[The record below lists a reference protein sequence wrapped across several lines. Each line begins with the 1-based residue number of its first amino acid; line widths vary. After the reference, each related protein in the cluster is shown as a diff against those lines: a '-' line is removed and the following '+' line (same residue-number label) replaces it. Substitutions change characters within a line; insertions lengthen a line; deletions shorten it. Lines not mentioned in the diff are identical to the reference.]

1 LNFVSLFQPI
11 ISTSFSLTRV
21 VSHFSSLVQVGKR
34 STPLD
39 LSRALRREES
49 EETERGAAERSS
61 HRPRHRLGGKKKA
74 SAPRLLPL
82 GAASLCAFCS
92 LAGSSLR
99 VRPWGWKG
107 PTYPHLYPC
116 SHVLLPSQSHQHR
129 NPKQEANGVESPETE
144 PGGLFFFF
152 FPISQPSLSPSSS
165 VF

>member
-1 LNFVSLFQPI
+1 MSSPPVLNFVSLFQPI

-82 GAASLCAFCS
+82 GAASLSVLFARSLDHPFAF
-92 LAGSSLR
+92 ARG
-99 VRPWGWKG
+99 GGKG
-107 PTYPHLYPC
+107 PPI
-116 SHVLLPSQSHQHR
+116 
-129 NPKQEANGVESPETE
+129 
-144 PGGLFFFF
+144 
-152 FPISQPSLSPSSS
+152 PISTLVLTSYYRPNPISTGIQNRKRTA
-165 VF
+165 